1 MSGPERVLIRARA
14 VIPMD
19 RKGRVIRDGA
29 VLIEDGAISS
39 VGTKDAVRE
48 PHAKDDLVIDEPY
61 GLVIPGLID
70 IHVHLAQAL
79 IRGVVPDDVTLLS
92 WLRDWVWRLQGV
104 YDAEDG
110 RASAELCVLEMLK
123 TGTTCFLEAGLH
135 RRYGLDG
142 VAEAVTRSGIRA
154 FLSKKVMDLRGYA
167 TVENALPE
175 GMIEDGEQCLRDF
188 LEMRKRWAGA
198 GDGRI
203 DVWIGLRTPG
213 AVSDEMFARAAQL
226 ADELGAGVTMH
237 LAEVEEDLRY
247 FASRG
252 HTPSSFLRGFGL
264 LGRKK
269 VYAHCVWLGDQD
281 IEAFASTGTSVAHCP
296 SSNLK
301 LGSGVAPVV
310 AMRRKGVTVGLGCD
324 GGPSNDAYD
333 MVREMKTA
341 ALLQKVFH
349 GPSSMTCWDVLEMAT
364 VMGARALGIEERVG
378 SLEAGKRADVVVLRF
393 AHPSVRP
400 FTDPASLAVYS
411 ATGRDVVH
419 VLVDG
424 RPVVLEGR
432 VLTMDEERV
441 MRNAEERLEAVLR
454 KFGPE
459 RPAAPR
465 DP

>member
-1 MSGPERVLIRARA
+1 VRVLIRAKA
-14 VIPMD
+14 IVPMD
-19 RKGRVIRDGA
+19 RKGKVIREGA
-29 VLIEDGAISS
+29 VLVEDGRISS
-39 VGTKDAVRE
+39 VGPREEVRD
-48 PHAKDDLVIDEPY
+48 PGAKDDLVIEEPY
-61 GLVIPGLID
+61 GVVIPGLID
-70 IHVHLAQAL
+70 LHVHLAQAL
-79 IRGVVPDDVTLLS
+79 IRGVVPDDVTLVP

-142 VAEAVTRSGIRA
+142 IAEAVLRSGIRA

-167 TVENALPE
+167 TVEDALPE
-175 GMIEDGEQCLRDF
+175 GMIEEGEQCLKDF
-188 LEMRKRWAGA
+188 LEMRRKWAGA

-213 AVSDEMFARAAQL
+213 AVSDEMFRRAAEL
-226 ADELGAGVTMH
+226 ADELGAGITMH

-252 HTPSSFLRGFGL
+252 HTPSTFLRGFGL
-264 LGRKK
+264 LGRKR

-310 AMRRKGVTVGLGCD
+310 RMLRKGVTVGLGCD

-341 ALLQKVFH
+341 ALLQKVFN
-349 GPSSMTCWDVLEMAT
+349 GPDAFTCWEALEMAT
-364 VMGARALGIEERVG
+364 VMGARALGVENLLGTIEP
-378 SLEAGKRADVVVLRF
+378 GKKADVVVFRF
-393 AHPSVRP
+393 VHPSVRP
-400 FTDPASLAVYS
+400 FTDPASLVVYS
-411 ATGRDVVH
+411 ATGRDVAH
-419 VLVDG
+419 VFVDG
-424 RPVVLEGR
+424 RPVVLEGK
-432 VLTMDEERV
+432 VMTMDEERV
-441 MRNAEERLEAVLR
+441 LREAERRLEAVLR
-454 KFGPE
+454 KFG
-459 RPAAPR
+459 R
-465 DP
+465 

>member
-1 MSGPERVLIRARA
+1 MRVLIRAKA

-19 RKGRVIRDGA
+19 RKGRVIREGA
-29 VLIEDGAISS
+29 VLIEDGKISS
-39 VGTKDAVRE
+39 VGPREEVRV
-48 PHAKDDLVIDEPY
+48 PGAKDDLVIDEPY
-61 GLVIPGLID
+61 GVVIPGLID
-70 IHVHLAQAL
+70 LHVHLAQAL
-79 IRGVVPDDVTLLS
+79 IRGVVPDDVTLIP

-110 RASAELCVLEMLK
+110 RASAELCVLEMLR

-142 VAEAVTRSGIRA
+142 IAETILRSGIRA
-154 FLSKKVMDLRGYA
+154 FLSKKVMDLKGYA

-175 GMIEDGEQCLRDF
+175 GMIEDGEQCIKDF
-188 LEMRKRWAGA
+188 LEMRRKWAGA
-198 GDGRI
+198 GEGRI

-213 AVSDEMFARAAQL
+213 AVSDEMFRRAAEL
-226 ADELGAGVTMH
+226 ADELGAGITMH
-237 LAEVEEDLRY
+237 LAEVEEDIRY

-252 HTPSSFLRGFGL
+252 HTPSSFLKGFGL
-264 LGRKK
+264 LGRRR

-310 AMRRKGVTVGLGCD
+310 RMLRKGVTVGLGCD

-341 ALLQKVFH
+341 ALLQKVFN
-349 GPSSMTCWDVLEMAT
+349 GPQAFTCWDALEMAT
-364 VMGARALGIEERVG
+364 VMGVRALG
-378 SLEAGKRADVVVLRF
+378 LENRLGTLEPGKKADLIVFRF
-393 AHPSVRP
+393 DHPSVRP
-400 FTDPASLAVYS
+400 FTDPASLVVYS

-419 VLVDG
+419 VFVDG
-424 RPVVLEGR
+424 SPVVLDGKVR
-432 VLTMDEERV
+432 TMDEERV
-441 MRNAEERLEAVLR
+441 LREAERRLEAVLR
-454 KFGPE
+454 KAG
-459 RPAAPR
+459 R
-465 DP
+465 